1 MAEARLQESIPRTM
15 PTFDAIMAWT
25 WAALLGDDVH
35 LGVDELAII
44 RRIVNHFK
52 ALARPIDDEL
62 MQSGSVSNPGSS
74 AE

>member
-1 MAEARLQESIPRTM
+1 MAEARLQESVPLTM
-15 PTFDAIMAWT
+15 PTLDAIMAWT

-44 RRIVNHFK
+44 RIVNHFK
-52 ALARPIDDEL
+52 GLARPIDDEL
-62 MQSGSVSNPGSS
+62 LQSSSVSNPGSS

>member
-1 MAEARLQESIPRTM
+1 MAEARLQEIIPRTL

-44 RRIVNHFK
+44 RIVNHFK
-52 ALARPIDDEL
+52 GLARPTDTKL
-62 MQSGSVSNPGSS
+62 AQSSSVSNPGSS